1 MKRVLIYPGIILSVF
16 IGLLSLAVVVAN
28 LIPGNY
34 YKSLIISKVGT
45 ATDRELTIV
54 GDLDIKLS
62 TTFAFKV
69 SGIKLSNAQWGSPLP
84 MISVDN
90 IEGELALFPLLRGI
104 LDLTLVVDKSDLL
117 FETRSSGQGNW
128 QFERLKKDPAEIT
141 MVAEE
146 MAGTAQDIKNYGG
159 LPLRPFIRKLHVN
172 ETRITFLDGKSGRR
186 ISVLNEKLTVESMK
200 DELAVELRGKF
211 NDTPVTF
218 IGGFDSADFIVTNRP
233 TSAEFNGQFGKAKLK
248 AKGIIGPLAPFFD
261 LNVTVAVNTDSVTAF
276 SPLAGRNLPDI
287 GPLSFSVKLT
297 GKEGKFAAGDLFI
310 ILNDKNLTAKVKGS
324 IANLAALNG
333 LDLEAK
339 VDTEHLTDILRKIG
353 YLYEYRLPDSVN
365 AMVMLEGSLNNLV
378 IKQFQAKIQGQG
390 LNAIANGEAKNII
403 ALEGVRA
410 DASLEMVSLDIISK
424 IAKTRLPQIAPLKAT
439 ASIVSKAE
447 NHGGM
452 QIKANL
458 DGELLHAN
466 VAGSIGDPL
475 KLKDINA
482 VVNLALD
489 SLAWLTEYLKVE
501 LPPLDSLK
509 ASTVIASK
517 GDILEVKDIKVDLV
531 GENIQARIAASVKDV
546 LKLAGINADINFS
559 VDSLASLSP
568 MMKQELPASGPVT
581 LEGRISGENGLK
593 APVSIAAVVKSDGVM
608 ANITGSISEPLA
620 IKGIELVLAAE
631 AESIRQAGKLAGI
644 EYEGQT
650 PVKMD
655 GRFTTGDN
663 TYELADLHLQV
674 GELDVTGHAAF
685 KRPHEPEGRPRLT
698 GKLHIDELDL
708 SEQHLPANK
717 TTEPKNISK
726 SKEAK
731 NNVKKDNIF
740 PSDPLPLEA
749 LRSVDANIEVT
760 IKRFMISELKF
771 EDLVAR
777 LELDNGLLN
786 IKPIKAIVG
795 NGHFDGTI
803 TLDTGNSPP
812 TLMVDA
818 ELVDGT
824 FRDFGGKIH
833 FLADLNGRGDSIAGI
848 MAGLNGQLEFNIRET
863 TLKKSYMTEFGKGL
877 FSSIDPLG
885 SKEKTT
891 ELICAI
897 ILFDIKDGIADADRK
912 IAAQTTDV
920 TWFGS
925 GKINLKTE
933 KIEFGVNPIPRKRL
947 LHMGDYAKLVYL
959 GGTLAQPKL
968 QIDPKGMA
976 KKYGKYLVA
985 VGTGGLTWAADTLW
999 GSMKANM
1006 DVCAEILKQLNTKD
1020 QSN

>member
-1 MKRVLIYPGIILSVF
+1 MKRVLIYTGIILSVF

-69 SGIKLSNAQWGSPLP
+69 SGITLSNAQWGSPLP

-90 IEGELALFPLLRGI
+90 IEGELALFPLLRGV

-146 MAGTAQDIKNYGG
+146 VAGTAQDIKNYGG

-172 ETRITFLDGKSGRR
+172 ETRITFLNGKSGKR
-186 ISVLNEKLTVESMK
+186 IRIQNEKLHVGSLG

-211 NDTPVTF
+211 NDTPLSF
-218 IGGFDSADFIVTNRP
+218 IGGFDSADFIVANR
-233 TSAEFNGQFGKAKLK
+233 SANAEFKGHFGKANLK

-261 LNVTVAVNTDSVTAF
+261 LNVTVAVNTDSLTAF
-276 SPLAGRNLPDI
+276 SPLANHHLPDI

-297 GKEGKFAAGDLFI
+297 GKDGEYTASEMFT
-310 ILNDKNLTAKVKGS
+310 ILNDKNLTAEVKGS
-324 IANLAALNG
+324 ISNLAALKG

-339 VDTEHLTDILRKIG
+339 VDTEHVTDILKKIG
-353 YLYEYRLPDSVN
+353 YQYEYRLPDSVN
-365 AMVMLEGSLNNLV
+365 AVVMLEGSLKNPV
-378 IKQFQAKIQGQG
+378 IKQFQARIQGQG
-390 LNAIANGEAKNII
+390 LNATAKGEAKNII
-403 ALEGVRA
+403 ALEGVRG
-410 DASLEMVSLDIISK
+410 DVSLEMESLDIISK
-424 IAKTRLPQIAPLKAT
+424 IAKIQPPQIAPLKAT
-439 ASIVSKAE
+439 ASVVSK
-447 NHGGM
+447 GKSPGFM
-452 QIKANL
+452 DIKA
-458 DGELLHAN
+458 
-466 VAGSIGDPL
+466 
-475 KLKDINA
+475 
-482 VVNLALD
+482 
-489 SLAWLTEYLKVE
+489 
-501 LPPLDSLK
+501 
-509 ASTVIASK
+509 
-517 GDILEVKDIKVDLV
+517 DLV

-546 LKLAGINADINFS
+546 LKLASINADINFS
-559 VDSLASLSP
+559 VDSLASLGP
-568 MMKQELPASGPVT
+568 VMKQELPASGPVT
-581 LEGRISGENGLK
+581 LEGRIAGENGLK
-593 APVSIAAVVKSDGVM
+593 APVSIEAVVKSDGVT
-608 ANITGSISEPLA
+608 ANVKGSIAEPLA
-620 IKGIELVLAAE
+620 IKGIELVLTAE
-631 AESIRQAGKLAGI
+631 AESIRQVGKLTGI
-644 EYEGQT
+644 EYQGQT

-655 GRFTTGDN
+655 GRLTTGEN
-663 TYELADLHLQV
+663 TYELADLHLKV

-685 KRPHEPEGRPRLT
+685 KQPTEPDGRPRLT
-698 GKLHIDELDL
+698 GRFHIDELDL
-708 SEQHLPANK
+708 SKRHLPTNT
-717 TTEPKNISK
+717 TTEINKSTKNK
-726 SKEAK
+726 DEK
-731 NNVKKDNIF
+731 NNVKKDKIF
-740 PSDPLPLEA
+740 PSGPFPLEA
-749 LRSVDANIEVT
+749 LRSVDANIDMT
-760 IKRFMISELKF
+760 IQRFMIRELKF
-771 EDLVAR
+771 EDLVAK
-777 LELDNGLLN
+777 LELDNGLMN

-795 NGHFDGTI
+795 NGRFDGTI
-803 TLDTGNSPP
+803 RFDTGNSPP
-812 TLMVDA
+812 TFIVHA
-818 ELVDGT
+818 KLVDGT
-824 FRDFGGKIH
+824 FRYFGGKIH

-863 TLKKSYMTEFGKGL
+863 TLKKSFMTEFGKGL
-877 FSSIDPLG
+877 VRSINPLD
-885 SKEKTT
+885 SNDETT
-891 ELICAI
+891 ELVCAI
-897 ILFDIKDGIADADRK
+897 ILFDIKDGIADANRK

-1006 DVCAEILKQLNTKD
+1006 DVCAEILKQMNTKD
-1020 QSN
+1020 PSH

>member
-1 MKRVLIYPGIILSVF
+1 MKRVLIYTGISLAVV
-16 IGLLSLAVVVAN
+16 IGLLSLVVVVVN

-34 YKSLIISKVGT
+34 YKSLIISKVGKT
-45 ATDRELTIV
+45 TGRELAIV
-54 GDLDIKLS
+54 GDLDIKLF

-69 SGIKLSNAQWGSPLP
+69 SGIKLSNAQWGSPSP

-117 FETRSSGQGNW
+117 FETHSSGQGNW
-128 QFERLKKDPAEIT
+128 QFGKLITDPAEVT
-141 MVAEE
+141 KASEEVAG
-146 MAGTAQDIKNYGG
+146 AAQETKKYGG
-159 LPLRPFIRKLHVN
+159 MRLRPFIQKLFIN
-172 ETRITFLDGKSGRR
+172 ETRITFLDGKSGKR
-186 ISVLNEKLTVESMK
+186 ISILNEKLNVESMK
-200 DELAVELRGKF
+200 DKLTVELRGKF
-211 NDTPVTF
+211 NDIPLAF
-218 IGGFDSADFIVTNRP
+218 IGGFDSADFIVANRP
-233 TSAEFNGQFGKAKLK
+233 ANAEFNGQFGEAKLK
-248 AKGIIGPLAPFFD
+248 AKGTIGPLAPTFD
-261 LNVTVAVNTDSVTAF
+261 LDVTAALDTDSVTAF
-276 SPLAGRNLPDI
+276 SPLAGRDLPDI

-297 GKEGKFAAGDLFI
+297 GKDGEYTASDLVT
-310 ILNDKNLTAKVKGS
+310 ILNDKNLTAEVKGS

-353 YLYEYRLPDSVN
+353 YQYEYRLPDSVN
-365 AMVMLEGSLNNLV
+365 AMVMLEGSLKNPI

-390 LNAIANGEAKNII
+390 LNATANGEVKNII
-403 ALEGVRA
+403 ALEG
-410 DASLEMVSLDIISK
+410 
-424 IAKTRLPQIAPLKAT
+424 
-439 ASIVSKAE
+439 
-447 NHGGM
+447 
-452 QIKANL
+452 IK
-458 DGELLHAN
+458 
-466 VAGSIGDPL
+466 
-475 KLKDINA
+475 
-482 VVNLALD
+482 
-489 SLAWLTEYLKVE
+489 
-501 LPPLDSLK
+501 
-509 ASTVIASK
+509 
-517 GDILEVKDIKVDLV
+517 
-531 GENIQARIAASVKDV
+531 
-546 LKLAGINADINFS
+546 ADINFS
-559 VDSLASLSP
+559 VDSLASLGP
-568 MMKQELPASGPVT
+568 MMKQELPDSGPVT
-581 LEGRISGENGLK
+581 LEGRIAGENGLK
-593 APVSIAAVVKSDGVM
+593 APVSIAAVVKSDGVT
-608 ANITGSISEPLA
+608 ANITGSIAEPLA

-631 AESIRQAGKLAGI
+631 AESIRQVGKLTGI
-644 EYEGQT
+644 EYDGQT

-685 KRPHEPEGRPRLT
+685 KRPHEPGGRPRLT
-698 GKLHIDELDL
+698 GKFHIDELDL
-708 SEQHLPANK
+708 SKQQVLADTMTVKKSSRDKKES
-717 TTEPKNISK
+717 ESK
-726 SKEAK
+726 
-731 NNVKKDNIF
+731 VKKDKIF
-740 PSDPLPLEA
+740 SSEPLPLEA
-749 LRSVDANIEVT
+749 LRSVDAEIDVT
-760 IKRFMISELKF
+760 VDSLKTHLLKF
-771 EDLVAR
+771 ENLVAR

-795 NGHFDGTI
+795 NGSFDGTI
-803 TLDTGNSPP
+803 TLDTGNFPP
-812 TLMVDA
+812 TFIVDA

-833 FLADLNGRGDSIAGI
+833 FLADMYGRGDSIAEI

-863 TLKKSYMTEFGKGL
+863 TLNKSFMTEFGKGL
-877 FSSIDPLG
+877 VRSINPLD
-885 SKEKTT
+885 SKDETT

-897 ILFDIKDGIADADRK
+897 ILFDIKDGIADANRK

-976 KKYGKYLVA
+976 KKYGKFLVA
-985 VGTGGLTWAADTLW
+985 VGTGGLTWATDTLW